1 MVRRPNN
8 ETCAKTDVKLRSYPG
23 HEIPVVGEA
32 KVQVWHRNQ
41 EALLPVIIT
50 ENDGPVL
57 MARLVVCIEI
67 GLGSN

>member
-1 MVRRPNN
+1 MVRRPGN
-8 ETCAKTDVKLRSYPG
+8 ETCAKSDVKLRSYPG

-32 KVQVWHRNQ
+32 KVQVS

-57 MARLVVCIEI
+57 MARLVVRVEI